1 MDIIFIWI
9 FVLQCTSASTTHFSE
24 KQDFFARSKLVSFD
38 DFVSAEMALQHIKF
52 ETRYDDFHPVVRR
65 TLSTAFTLRT
75 DLSEVTFGH

>member
-1 MDIIFIWI
+1 MQVPLTFLKNRISLLAQNLFR
-9 FVLQCTSASTTHFSE
+9 L
-24 KQDFFARSKLVSFD
+24 L
-38 DFVSAEMALQHIKF
+38 FVSAEMALQHIKF